1 MSLEVRQAMPL
12 RVTRNRIVHAIR
24 GHKGL
29 DPVLFLALSKV
40 VNLKPAF
47 LLLDFEEE
55 DSLIL
60 LQNHLQRNNVGVGIN
75 R

>member
-1 MSLEVRQAMPL
+1 V
-12 RVTRNRIVHAIR
+12 
-24 GHKGL
+24 
-29 DPVLFLALSKV
+29 FLALSKV
-40 VNLKPAF
+40 VSLKPAF

-60 LQNHLQRNNVGVGIN
+60 LQNHLQRNNVGVGIS